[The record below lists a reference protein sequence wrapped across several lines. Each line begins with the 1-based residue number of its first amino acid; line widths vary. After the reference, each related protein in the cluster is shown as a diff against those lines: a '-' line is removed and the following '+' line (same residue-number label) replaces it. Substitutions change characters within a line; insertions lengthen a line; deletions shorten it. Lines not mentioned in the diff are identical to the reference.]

1 MLSYLKGNLIE
12 VINTI
17 PNKTLLILEV
27 NHMGYEIQISSQF
40 SQKLVHNQL
49 ENILVFTHLQ
59 IKDDCPILYGFAT
72 VTERELFRKLIN
84 VNGIGAQLAIALID
98 TLGLEKLVQA
108 IINGNTRTLSKTPG
122 VGQKTAERIILEL
135 KTKLSQWQK
144 LLGITL
150 SSTVAIPSLE
160 VLEDLEMTLLALGYT
175 NKEIDQAVSTLSRNN
190 QMSKNNNGEEW
201 IKEAI
206 IWLSQHEKLT

>member
-1 MLSYLKGNLIE
+1 MLSYLKGNLVE

-40 SQKLVHNQL
+40 SQKLVHNKL

-59 IKDDCPILYGFAT
+59 IKDDYPILYGFAT
-72 VTERELFRKLIN
+72 VAERELFRQLIN

-175 NKEIDQAVSTLSRNN
+175 NKEIDQAVSTLSKNN

-206 IWLSQHEKLT
+206 IWLSQHENLT

>member
-1 MLSYLKGNLIE
+1 MLSYLKGNLVE

-40 SQKLVHNQL
+40 SQKLVHNQI

-59 IKDDCPILYGFAT
+59 IKDDYPILYGFAT
-72 VTERELFRKLIN
+72 VAERELFRQLIN
-84 VNGIGAQLAIALID
+84 VNGIGARLAIALID

-175 NKEIDQAVSTLSRNN
+175 NKEIDKAVSTLSKNN

-206 IWLSQHEKLT
+206 ICLSQHEKLT